1 MAYDLNDI
9 KLSQEIFYYLL
20 EHKQLN
26 DRDDGR
32 LYKGFVENEVVR
44 GLTKSQAEIA
54 KVIIAQYNRTIYII
68 PQEDNNFLG
77 YTKQELKKELCKGGA
92 LDKDYYL
99 AQFVI
104 IVFLMEFYDGQGQS
118 SKIREYIK
126 IGELQNKIEEYLQSG
141 ARQYDEEQQNANG
154 LMFSRMLEAYSAL
167 RSSEKL
173 NRQKTTK
180 EGFLYNIFKFLEEQ
194 GLVQY
199 IEREETVWPTEKLD
213 VFIDFNILNQ
223 ENFRRVLS
231 VMSGIEEQADE

>member
-1 MAYDLNDI
+1 M
-9 KLSQEIFYYLL
+9 L

-32 LYKGFVENEVVR
+32 LYKGFVENELVR

-77 YTKQELKKELCKGGA
+77 YTKQELLTAGLIVANKNGGFY
-92 LDKDYYL
+92 DKFRNRL
-99 AQFVI
+99 I

-213 VFIDFNILNQ
+213 VFMDFNILNQ

>member
-32 LYKGFVENEVVR
+32 LYKGFVENELVR

-77 YTKQELKKELCKGGA
+77 YTKQELKRELCKGGA
-92 LDKDYYL
+92 FDKDYNL

-213 VFIDFNILNQ
+213 VFMDFNILNQ

>member
-1 MAYDLNDI
+1 M
-9 KLSQEIFYYLL
+9 Q
-20 EHKQLN
+20 
-26 DRDDGR
+26 
-32 LYKGFVENEVVR
+32 
-44 GLTKSQAEIA
+44 
-54 KVIIAQYNRTIYII
+54 
-68 PQEDNNFLG
+68 
-77 YTKQELKKELCKGGA
+77 GGA

-213 VFIDFNILNQ
+213 VFMDFNILNQ

>member
-32 LYKGFVENEVVR
+32 LYKGFVENELVR

-167 RSSEKL
+167 RSSE
-173 NRQKTTK
+173 N
-180 EGFLYNIFKFLEEQ
+180 
-194 GLVQY
+194 
-199 IEREETVWPTEKLD
+199 
-213 VFIDFNILNQ
+213 
-223 ENFRRVLS
+223 
-231 VMSGIEEQADE
+231 

>member
-32 LYKGFVENEVVR
+32 LYKGFVENELVR

-126 IGELQNKIEEYLQSG
+126 IGD
-141 ARQYDEEQQNANG
+141 RQYDEEQQNANG

-213 VFIDFNILNQ
+213 VFMDFNILNQ

>member
-1 MAYDLNDI
+1 MQGGSLGQGL
-9 KLSQEIFYYLL
+9 LSGSIC
-20 EHKQLN
+20 
-26 DRDDGR
+26 
-32 LYKGFVENEVVR
+32 
-44 GLTKSQAEIA
+44 
-54 KVIIAQYNRTIYII
+54 
-68 PQEDNNFLG
+68 DNCL
-77 YTKQELKKELCKGGA
+77 
-92 LDKDYYL
+92 
-99 AQFVI
+99 
-104 IVFLMEFYDGQGQS
+104 LMEFYDGQGQS

-213 VFIDFNILNQ
+213 VLLI
-223 ENFRRVLS
+223 
-231 VMSGIEEQADE
+231 